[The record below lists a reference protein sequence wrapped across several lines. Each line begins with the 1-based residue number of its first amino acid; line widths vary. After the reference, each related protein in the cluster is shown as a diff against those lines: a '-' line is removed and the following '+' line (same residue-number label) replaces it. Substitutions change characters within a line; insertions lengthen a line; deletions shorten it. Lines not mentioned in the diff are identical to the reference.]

1 VCIAAEAAEKS
12 KGRSGSSDL
21 WNALTSQPL
30 ADAGEFYVDGAAEPC
45 VEEQVPAG
53 VVVVIVDVDIVTI
66 PIPIA
71 TVGHVVGGN
80 DPVRAVVE
88 DDVAGANIVTA
99 KNVVLLHVFVAAVWI
114 VAAGPDAIVIVV
126 PVGVVGIVRIVPAL
140 VPSVVVALAIT
151 VTIIIAAAIVVAVVL
166 LPAAVL
172 AMVIGRRSKRRTTGN
187 EEDQAEK
194 NYTCKKSP
202 THYLLSPSG
211 GLT

>member
-1 VCIAAEAAEKS
+1 MAAEAAEKQ
-12 KGRSGSSDL
+12 GSERKL
-21 WNALTSQPL
+21 RPLECIYEPAL

-71 TVGHVVGGN
+71 TVRHVVGGN

-126 PVGVVGIVRIVPAL
+126 PVGVVGIVRIVPAF
-140 VPSVVVALAIT
+140 VASVVVALAIT
-151 VTIIIAAAIVVAVVL
+151 VTIIIAATIVVAVVL

-187 EEDQAEK
+187 EAHQAEK
-194 NYTCKKSP
+194 NCTCKKSP
-202 THYLLSPSG
+202 THY
-211 GLT
+211 

>member
-1 VCIAAEAAEKS
+1 M
-12 KGRSGSSDL
+12 
-21 WNALTSQPL
+21 
-30 ADAGEFYVDGAAEPC
+30 DGAAEPR
-45 VEEQVPAG
+45 VEEQIPAG

-71 TVGHVVGGN
+71 TVRHVVGGD

-114 VAAGPDAIVIVV
+114 VAARPDAIVIIV
-126 PVGVVGIVRIVPAL
+126 PVGGVEIARIVPAF
-140 VPSVVVALAIT
+140 VSSVVVAVAIT
-151 VTIIIAAAIVVAVVL
+151 VTIIITAAIVVAVVL
-166 LPAAVL
+166 FPAAVL

-187 EEDQAEK
+187 EAHQAEK
-194 NYTCKKSP
+194 NCTCKKSP